1 MESEAQ
7 KFKRLNDEEETQR
20 LFELRNK
27 QLSDMNTNLERA
39 KEEGI
44 KISTDRAIK
53 NILSKRLDM
62 TVENIAEL
70 LEVDISQVE
79 RLKNEQTNLKEN

>member
-7 KFKRLNDEEETQR
+7 KFKRLNDEEETHR

-27 QLSDMNTNLERA
+27 QLSDMNTNLEGV
-39 KEEGI
+39 KVEGI

-53 NILSKRLDM
+53 NLLSKRPDM
-62 TVENIAEL
+62 TTESIGEL

-79 RLKNEQTNLKEN
+79 RLKNEKTNLKEN